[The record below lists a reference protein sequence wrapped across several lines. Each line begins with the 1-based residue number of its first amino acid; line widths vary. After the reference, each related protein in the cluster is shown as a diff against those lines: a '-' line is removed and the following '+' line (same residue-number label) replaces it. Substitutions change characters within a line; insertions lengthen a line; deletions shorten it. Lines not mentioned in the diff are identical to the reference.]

1 MEFQIMS
8 NVPSQPGGL
17 VARKP
22 RSLSRR
28 IILFLAVL
36 AAWMSAAFF
45 GFEAWFRAHSTRVIA
60 TGATNGGRFI
70 ATDPELLIRYTP
82 RGRRLV
88 PGAQVRILNHRL
100 SGLDIE
106 MQVNSRG
113 FRDRELA
120 AHKTPNEFRALVL
133 GDSITW
139 GDYLPAEAVYVER
152 AEQLLNPAPDGRRVE
167 LINAGVG
174 DVGIREEMFILEESG
189 LATEPDLVVLGFYLN
204 DSRPPW
210 GFAGEL
216 GRPGWL
222 RRHSAFAD
230 HVHRAYQL
238 QRWFKEE
245 GEHRSAWIP
254 AMGEVPW
261 RENCEAFERLARMAR
276 FDWGAAWQPESWTSV
291 SQELTRLRRHADR
304 RGFRVLVV
312 AFPVRF
318 QVEANFVDD
327 RPQRTLEELA
337 RANGFGFLD
346 LLPLLRSHRGE
357 TIYFDH
363 CHPVATA
370 NAWIGDTLAQRLRAE
385 YLAPQSPGAHRT
397 EVQ

>member
-1 MEFQIMS
+1 M
-8 NVPSQPGGL
+8 V
-17 VARKP
+17 
-22 RSLSRR
+22 
-28 IILFLAVL
+28 
-36 AAWMSAAFF
+36 AWMSAAFF
-45 GFEAWFRAHSTRVIA
+45 GFEAWFRTHSTRVIA
-60 TGATNGGRFI
+60 SRDANGGRFI

-113 FRDRELA
+113 FRDRELT

-139 GDYLPAEAVYVER
+139 GDYLPAEAVYVEC
-152 AEQLLNPAPDGRRVE
+152 AEQLLNSSSDGRRVE

-174 DVGIREEMFILEESG
+174 DVGIREEMSILEESG

-230 HVHRAYQL
+230 HVYRAYQL

-254 AMGEVPW
+254 ATGEVPW
-261 RENCEAFERLARMAR
+261 RENCEAFERLARLAR

-318 QVEANFVDD
+318 QVEANFVND
-327 RPQRTLEELA
+327 RPQRALEELA
-337 RANGFGFLD
+337 RANGFGYLD

-363 CHPVATA
+363 CHPVAAA
-370 NAWIGDTLAQRLRAE
+370 NAWIGEALAQRLRAD

-397 EVQ
+397 KGR

>member
-1 MEFQIMS
+1 MESQIMP
-8 NVPSQPGGL
+8 NVPSQPRGL
-17 VARKP
+17 AARNP
-22 RSLSRR
+22 RSIRRR
-28 IILFLAVL
+28 IILFLAVM
-36 AAWMSAAFF
+36 AAWMLATFG
-45 GFEAWFRAHSTRVIA
+45 GFEAWYRAHSTRVIA
-60 TGATNGGRFI
+60 TSSTNGGRFI

-113 FRDRELA
+113 FRDRELSPQ
-120 AHKTPNEFRALVL
+120 KSPDEFRALVL

-152 AEQLLNPAPDGRRVE
+152 AEQLLNPASDGRRVE

-174 DVGIREEMFILEESG
+174 DVGIREELFILEESG

-230 HVHRAYQL
+230 HVFRAYQL

-261 RENCEAFERLARMAR
+261 RENCQAFERLAGMAR
-276 FDWGAAWQPESWTSV
+276 FDWGAAWQPESWSPC
-291 SQELTRLRRHADR
+291 SGSSGAMPRRCSR
-304 RGFRVLVV
+304 S
-312 AFPVRF
+312 FP
-318 QVEANFVDD
+318 
-327 RPQRTLEELA
+327 PPTWC
-337 RANGFGFLD
+337 
-346 LLPLLRSHRGE
+346 S
-357 TIYFDH
+357 
-363 CHPVATA
+363 
-370 NAWIGDTLAQRLRAE
+370 
-385 YLAPQSPGAHRT
+385 SSSS
-397 EVQ
+397 